1 MSTSKK
7 LDVKL
12 ETYPRRF
19 QKHRH
24 AVRRATAAE
33 ATSDDPEADTWPAA
47 KKAKPA
53 TAETN
58 GKIEASHPRHTNI
71 EFVCFHHLLTVK
83 EIICSTYFWH
93 SHFRANA
100 GPLLHPEPQAPN
112 AKKGSSG
119 SKKRWQQANTEPAAT

>member
-12 ETYPRRF
+12 ETYPRRS

-53 TAETN
+53 TAETK
-58 GKIEASHPRHTNI
+58 GKIEASHPRYTNI

-100 GPLLHPEPQAPN
+100 GPSLTPRATGTQCQ
-112 AKKGSSG
+112 
-119 SKKRWQQANTEPAAT
+119 KRFLRLQEEMATSQH